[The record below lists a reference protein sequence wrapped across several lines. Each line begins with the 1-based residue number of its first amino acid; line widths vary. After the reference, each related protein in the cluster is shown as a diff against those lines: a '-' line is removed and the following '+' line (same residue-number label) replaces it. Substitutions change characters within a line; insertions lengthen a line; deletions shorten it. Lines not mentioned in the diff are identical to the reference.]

1 MDAEPPAY
9 VVDTS
14 AWADLR
20 DVMAVPGV
28 WARLDGIVASGR
40 LIVPQEVVVEL
51 QPYWHALDRWVRDHT
66 ECHWS
71 TVDLWATASV
81 IADRYPDLVNYA
93 RFKWSS
99 GADPFVVAA
108 AAVER
113 GKPVLLPRD
122 AIVVSNERN
131 HGPSRISIRDACD
144 AEGIRCFNI
153 EEWFTYE
160 KWGV

>member
-1 MDAEPPAY
+1 MEDEPLAY

-28 WARLDGIVASGR
+28 WARLDGLVAAGR

-51 QPYWHALDRWVRDHT
+51 QPYWHALDRWVRDQT
-66 ECHWS
+66 GCHWS
-71 TVDLWATASV
+71 TAELWPMASTV
-81 IADRYPDLVNYA
+81 ADRYPDLVNYSKY
-93 RFKWSS
+93 KWAS

-108 AAVER
+108 AMIERDKAV
-113 GKPVLLPRD
+113 LIPRE
-122 AIVVSNERN
+122 AIVVTSEAN

-144 AEGIRCFNI
+144 AEDIRCFNI
-153 EEWFTYE
+153 EEWFGHE
-160 KWGV
+160 GWGV